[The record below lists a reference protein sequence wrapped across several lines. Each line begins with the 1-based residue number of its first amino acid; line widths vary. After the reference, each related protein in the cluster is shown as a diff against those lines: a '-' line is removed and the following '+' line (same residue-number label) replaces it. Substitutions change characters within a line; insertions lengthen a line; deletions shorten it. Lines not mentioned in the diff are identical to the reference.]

1 MNVMV
6 QKCLLSNKFQ
16 NHVSS
21 LKFTSEHIIYMLI
34 GSCSSILPKFMQTS
48 QEENIFE
55 EEVYNNEENI
65 EELIIL
71 MNIYLLLIGVLA
83 FVLQERY

>member
-1 MNVMV
+1 
-6 QKCLLSNKFQ
+6 
-16 NHVSS
+16 
-21 LKFTSEHIIYMLI
+21 
-34 GSCSSILPKFMQTS
+34 MQTS

-55 EEVYNNEENI
+55 EKVYNNEENI